1 MLNLA
6 IIYIIISA
14 VSVGFMSQI
23 RKIYQVKSGT
33 GLISTVFFCDDQ
45 YACCFYYR
53 YPF

>member
-23 RKIYQVKSGT
+23 KLFKSVKR
-33 GLISTVFFCDDQ
+33 IFP
-45 YACCFYYR
+45 R
-53 YPF
+53 